1 MSPKMDISN
10 ILKDTDLSI
19 HVNFASQT
27 ARVFNL
33 AMQMV
38 SHNVETA
45 GVEQS
50 ADLAGGCDL
59 SDDVR
64 LCTNAISS

>member
-1 MSPKMDISN
+1 MSPKMGISN
-10 ILKDTDLSI
+10 ILKDTDLSV
-19 HVNFASQT
+19 HENFASRT

-33 AMQMV
+33 AIQMV
-38 SHNVETA
+38 SHNIETA

-50 ADLAGGCDL
+50 ADLAGRYDL
-59 SDDVR
+59 SGDVW